1 MFKIEVPAGAVSVEG
16 TAPGSWTAIF
26 SVSSHNLSLEREIFL
41 SPNKGTNPMRAP
53 PSRPHLTPVPT
64 GGLTSKYTHWGLGQ
78 WLGGGARTRT
88 SLILFLK

>member
-41 SPNKGTNPMRAP
+41 SPYKGTNPMRAP

-64 GGLTSKYTHWGLGQ
+64 GGLTSEYTHRGLGQ
-78 WLGGGARTRT
+78 
-88 SLILFLK
+88 